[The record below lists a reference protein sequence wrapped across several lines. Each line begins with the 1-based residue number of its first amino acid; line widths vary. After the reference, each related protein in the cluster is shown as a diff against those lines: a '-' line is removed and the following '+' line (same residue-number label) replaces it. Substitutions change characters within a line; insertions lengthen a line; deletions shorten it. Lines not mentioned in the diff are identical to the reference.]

1 MTRMDYLRD
10 QAARAERLAYAVTD
24 VLTVQRL
31 ASFAADCRREMSS
44 IAEEDQSIA
53 CDERQ
58 ECRNHGMKK
67 NHPGGAIMTASA
79 RLR

>member
-31 ASFAADCRREMSS
+31 ASFAADCRREMWS
-44 IAEEDQSIA
+44 IVEEGQSIA
-53 CDERQ
+53 SDERQ
-58 ECRNHGMKK
+58 ECRNLGMKK
-67 NHPGGAIMTASA
+67 IIQVAQ
-79 RLR
+79 

>member
-1 MTRMDYLRD
+1 MTRMDYLRN

-31 ASFAADCRREMSS
+31 ASFAADCRREMRS

-67 NHPGGAIMTASA
+67 IIQVAQ
-79 RLR
+79 

>member
-10 QAARAERLAYAVTD
+10 QEARAERLAYAVTD
-24 VLTVQRL
+24 VLTLQRL
-31 ASFAADCRREMSS
+31 ASFAADCRREMWS

-58 ECRNHGMKK
+58 EWSNHRMKRIIQV
-67 NHPGGAIMTASA
+67 AQ
-79 RLR
+79 

>member
-1 MTRMDYLRD
+1 MDYLRN

-31 ASFAADCRREMSS
+31 ASFAADRRREMRS

-67 NHPGGAIMTASA
+67 IIQVAQ
-79 RLR
+79 